1 MLKLLTSLAAQ
12 PLFYADYVSPPP
24 AHDVVN
30 HSVSFSFTD
39 SFNYIHVLLIFL
51 IPLVIPLLLGLF
63 LLVASW
69 RVYVKAG
76 LPGWGVL
83 VPVYNLYLWCTIAGK
98 PGWWLLLLFVP
109 FVNLAVILLL
119 SLGVA
124 KAFNKS
130 ESFGVL
136 LALLAPVAVPILAF
150 TEVVY
155 TPPGCEA
162 GGGLGGNQPA
172 RGLITEQRRE

>member
-1 MLKLLTSLAAQ
+1 MHSVLDCA
-12 PLFYADYVSPPP
+12 LFHTDYVSPLP

-30 HSVSFSFTD
+30 HSVSFSFSD
-39 SFNYIHVLLIFL
+39 SFNYIYVLLIFL
-51 IPLVIPLLLGLF
+51 IPLLIPLLLGIF
-63 LLVASW
+63 MLVASW
-69 RVYVKAG
+69 RVYAKAG
-76 LPGWGVL
+76 QPGWGVL
-83 VPVYNLYLWCTIAGK
+83 VPVYNLYLWCKIAGK
-98 PGWWLLLLFVP
+98 PAWWVLLLFVP
-109 FVNLAVILLL
+109 FVNLAVMLLL

-155 TPPGCEA
+155 APPGREA
-162 GGGLGGNQPA
+162 GGGLGSNQPA
-172 RGLITEQRRE
+172 CGLITEQRRE